1 MAKDGRT
8 GEWKLCVPEKGYVTS
23 ETFIDIL
30 QDLVVKLEVD
40 NIPRPVILFLDGASP
55 HISLAMDEY
64 CKCQNIQPWLLKP
77 NSTHLLQP
85 LDLTFFKVLKTKLKQ
100 LCLVWQQDLRHI
112 GASLTK
118 YTVVPILRDAAEEV
132 LEKSPGTISSGF
144 RRAGFYPWNPA
155 AVDQAKMIPSTVFA
169 PPSIDTETETVVS
182 RKEVVEHWSGEVLAA
197 GSVGIYGETSPV
209 FSKEAVSE
217 QGAPGPPAQQQD
229 KEAEEMIMDAKTKLK
244 TYELVFLNRKKTEH
258 LKICGRLKRKALN
271 PYIMPGMS

>member
-1 MAKDGRT
+1 M
-8 GEWKLCVPEKGYVTS
+8 
-23 ETFIDIL
+23 
-30 QDLVVKLEVD
+30 
-40 NIPRPVILFLDGASP
+40 
-55 HISLAMDEY
+55 
-64 CKCQNIQPWLLKP
+64 
-77 NSTHLLQP
+77 
-85 LDLTFFKVLKTKLKQ
+85 
-100 LCLVWQQDLRHI
+100 
-112 GASLTK
+112 
-118 YTVVPILRDAAEEV
+118 VPILRDAAEEV

-182 RKEVVEHWSGEVLAA
+182 RKEVVEHWSGEVLRA